1 MINSLLSSGHII
13 ALGFIFSDL
22 ENNNDFQAA
31 AIRVNKIANSIE
43 SIAVWHYLKLT
54 CHLLAKQDLTERQIG
69 KISLKLLLNDIK

>member
-31 AIRVNKIANSIE
+31 AIRVNKIADSIE
-43 SIAVWHYLKLT
+43 SIAVWHYLKLIS
-54 CHLLAKQDLTERQIG
+54 HLLNKEDKTERDLG
-69 KISLKLLLNDIK
+69 RISLKLLLKD